1 MKRYLIGTIIS
12 LLSST
17 AFSEVVTAPTDQR
30 VNPKVLAHQATLIPG
45 LKKLGSRVYG
55 AEFMGYSNFG
65 FIEADN
71 GVIVVDAGWFPT
83 PTANA
88 FALLREYTDK
98 PVIAVI
104 YTHLH
109 MDHYGGIQAILPGTN
124 PGSIPI
130 YGPADWED
138 TIAMGQSVTHKATL
152 RRAFM
157 QMGVPIPEGLE
168 GTVGNGIGPSPRLER
183 NDALTY
189 PPTIAVSEKLALS
202 IDGVDLE
209 LFPAEGDVP
218 EHLWVWL
225 PEDRILFSGDSPP
238 HGVFPAVETARF
250 EMGRDPNK
258 MMASVQKT
266 IDLDPIAIVP
276 GHSSIISNPREIR
289 ELMTLTRDTIQ
300 FLIDQVDRFY
310 LSNRSV
316 DDLLN
321 TIDLPPAIA
330 DHPKLQPYYHRWE
343 WMMQQRFTKRAGFID
358 DWMDY
363 LTHNAYEEA
372 ARLVPALGGRDK
384 VLEMAKAKVAT
395 DPQWA
400 ARLATYL
407 ILSDEGDNEAR
418 QVRQQASVRFAQV
431 TTSTNQRNYLLGLV
445 AEENGDIDFDSM
457 LRGPVAGS
465 LNRLD
470 DAELLNRLRNRV
482 IAERA
487 NHVDITVRLNL
498 VDGDAY
504 DLRIINNVL
513 RVSWPDEERAAASYW
528 QTDKATIIAVL
539 TDELTVADALRSGR
553 IATSDSTRDS
563 ARQNRIFAGLFE

>member
-1 MKRYLIGTIIS
+1 MKQYLIATIIS

-17 AFSEVVTAPTDQR
+17 AFSEVVIAPTDQR

-457 LRGPVAGS
+457 LRGPIAGS

-487 NHVDITVRLNL
+487 NHVDITVRLDL

-539 TDELTVADALRSGR
+539 TYELTVADALRSGR

>member
-1 MKRYLIGTIIS
+1 MKQYLIATIIS

-457 LRGPVAGS
+457 LRGPIAGS

-487 NHVDITVRLNL
+487 NHVDITVRLDL

>member
-1 MKRYLIGTIIS
+1 MKKYLIATFIGV
-12 LLSST
+12 LANT
-17 AFSEVVTAPTDQR
+17 AFAQPVTAPTDQR
-30 VNPKVLAHQATLIPG
+30 VNPDVLAHQATLVPG
-45 LKKLGSRVYG
+45 LQKLGTRVFG

-65 FIEADN
+65 FIETDN

-88 FALLREYTDK
+88 YALLREQTNK

-109 MDHYGGIQAILPGTN
+109 MDHYGGIQAILPSENAGD
-124 PGSIPI
+124 IPI
-130 YGPADWED
+130 YGPADWEA

-157 QMGVPIPEGLE
+157 QMGIPIPEGLE

-183 NDALTY
+183 NDALSY
-189 PPTIAVSEKLALS
+189 PPTIEVPEKIAIN

-209 LFPAEGDVP
+209 IFPAEGDVP

-225 PEDRILFSGDSPP
+225 PEDRILFSGDAPP

-266 IDLDPIAIVP
+266 IDLDPLAIVP
-276 GHSSIISNPREIR
+276 GHSSIISDHSEIR

-310 LSNRSV
+310 LTNRSV

-321 TIDLPPAIA
+321 TIDLPPAVA
-330 DHPKLQPYYHRWE
+330 AHPQLQPYYHRWE

-363 LTHNAYEEA
+363 LSHNAYDEA

-384 VLEMAKAKVAT
+384 VIDMAEANVSS

-407 ILSDEGDNEAR
+407 ILTNENDEEAR
-418 QVRQQASVRFAQV
+418 QVRQQASIRFAQV
-431 TTSTNQRNYLLGLV
+431 TSSTNQRNYLLGLV
-445 AEENGDIDFDSM
+445 AEENGDIDFDRM
-457 LRGPVAGS
+457 LRAPVAGS
-465 LNRLD
+465 LRSLD
-470 DAELLNRLRNRV
+470 DGELLGRLRNRV
-482 IAERA
+482 IAENA
-487 NHVDITVRLNL
+487 DNVDITVRLDL
-498 VDGDAY
+498 TDGEVY
-504 DLRIINNVL
+504 DLRVINNVL
-513 RVSWPDEERAAASYW
+513 RISWPDEERAVASNW
-528 QTDKATIIAVL
+528 RTDRATVIGVL
-539 TDELTVADALRSGR
+539 TDEMSLSEAITSGR
-553 IATSDSTRDS
+553 IAATGN
-563 ARQNRIFAGLFE
+563 ARKTQTFASLFE

>member
-1 MKRYLIGTIIS
+1 MKQYLIAALLGS
-12 LLSST
+12 LVSNTFAQS
-17 AFSEVVTAPTDQR
+17 VTAPTDQR
-30 VNPKVLAHQATLIPG
+30 VNPDVLAHQATLIPG
-45 LKKLGSRVYG
+45 LQKLGTRVYG

-65 FIEADN
+65 FIETDN
-71 GVIVVDAGWFPT
+71 GIIVVDAGWFPT

-88 FALLREYTDK
+88 YALLREQTNK

-109 MDHYGGIQAILPGTN
+109 MDHYGGIQAILPSENAGD
-124 PGSIPI
+124 IPI

-138 TIAMGQSVTHKATL
+138 TVAMGQSVTHKATL

-157 QMGVPIPEGLE
+157 QMGIPIPEGLE

-183 NDALTY
+183 NDALSF
-189 PPTIAVSEKLALS
+189 PPTIEVPEKIAIN

-209 LFPAEGDVP
+209 IFPAEGDVP

-225 PEDRILFSGDSPP
+225 PEDRVLFSGDAPP

-266 IDLDPIAIVP
+266 IDLDPLAIVP
-276 GHSSIISNPREIR
+276 GHSSIISDHSEIR

-310 LSNRSV
+310 LTNRSV

-321 TIDLPPAIA
+321 TIDLPPAVA
-330 DHPKLQPYYHRWE
+330 KHPQLQPYYHRWE

-363 LTHNAYEEA
+363 LSHNAYDEA
-372 ARLVPALGGRDK
+372 ARLVPLLGGRDK
-384 VLEMAKAKVAT
+384 VMEMAEANVSS

-407 ILSDEGDNEAR
+407 ILTNENDEEAR
-418 QVRQQASVRFAQV
+418 QVRQQASIRFAQV
-431 TTSTNQRNYLLGLV
+431 TSSTNQRNYLLGLV
-445 AEENGDIDFDSM
+445 AEENGDIDFDRM
-457 LRGPVAGS
+457 LRAPVAGS
-465 LNRLD
+465 LRSLD
-470 DAELLNRLRNRV
+470 DGELLGRLRNRV
-482 IAERA
+482 IAENA
-487 NHVDITVRLNL
+487 DNVDITVRLDL
-498 VDGDAY
+498 TDGEVY
-504 DLRIINNVL
+504 DLRMINNVL
-513 RVSWPDEERAAASYW
+513 RISWPDEERAVASNW
-528 QTDKATIIAVL
+528 RTDRATVISVL
-539 TDELTVADALRSGR
+539 TDELSLNEAITSGR
-553 IATSDSTRDS
+553 IAASGN
-563 ARQNRIFAGLFE
+563 ARKTQAFASLFE

>member
-1 MKRYLIGTIIS
+1 
-12 LLSST
+12 
-17 AFSEVVTAPTDQR
+17 
-30 VNPKVLAHQATLIPG
+30 
-45 LKKLGSRVYG
+45 
-55 AEFMGYSNFG
+55 
-65 FIEADN
+65 
-71 GVIVVDAGWFPT
+71 
-83 PTANA
+83 
-88 FALLREYTDK
+88 
-98 PVIAVI
+98 
-104 YTHLH
+104 
-109 MDHYGGIQAILPGTN
+109 
-124 PGSIPI
+124 
-130 YGPADWED
+130 
-138 TIAMGQSVTHKATL
+138 
-152 RRAFM
+152 M
-157 QMGVPIPEGLE
+157 QMGIPIPEGLE

-189 PPTIAVSEKLALS
+189 PPTVEVSGKLALS

-276 GHSSIISNPREIR
+276 GHSSIISDHHEIR

-321 TIDLPPAIA
+321 TLNLPPAIA

-363 LTHNAYEEA
+363 LTHNAYQEA

-384 VLEMAKAKVAT
+384 VLEMAKTKVAT

-457 LRGPVAGS
+457 LRGPIAGS

-487 NHVDITVRLNL
+487 NHVDITVRLDL
-498 VDGDAY
+498 TDGDAY

-513 RVSWPDEERAAASYW
+513 RVSWPDEERVVASHW

-539 TDELTVADALRSGR
+539 TDELTLAESLRSGR

>member
-1 MKRYLIGTIIS
+1 MKQYLIATIIG
-12 LLSST
+12 LLTSN

-30 VNPKVLAHQATLIPG
+30 VNPKVLAHQATLMPG
-45 LKKLGSRVYG
+45 LQKLGSRVYG

-65 FIEADN
+65 FIETDN

-88 FALLREYTDK
+88 FALLREHTDK

-189 PPTIAVSEKLALS
+189 PPTVAVSEKLALS

-457 LRGPVAGS
+457 LRGPIAGS

>member
-1 MKRYLIGTIIS
+1 MKQYLVATIIS
-12 LLSST
+12 LLTSN

-30 VNPKVLAHQATLIPG
+30 VNPKVLAHQATLVPG
-45 LKKLGSRVYG
+45 LKKLGSRVFG

-65 FIEADN
+65 FIETDN

-88 FALLREYTDK
+88 YALLREQTDK

-109 MDHYGGIQAILPGTN
+109 MDHYGGIQAILPGNN
-124 PGSIPI
+124 PGAIPI

-138 TIAMGQSVTHKATL
+138 TVAMGQSVTHKATL

-157 QMGVPIPEGLE
+157 QMGIPIPEGLE

-189 PPTIAVSEKLALS
+189 PPTVEVSGKLALS

-276 GHSSIISNPREIR
+276 GHSSIISDHHEIR

-321 TIDLPPAIA
+321 TLNLPPAIA

-363 LTHNAYEEA
+363 LTHNAYQEA

-384 VLEMAKAKVAT
+384 VLEMAKAEVAT

-457 LRGPVAGS
+457 LRGPIAGS

-487 NHVDITVRLNL
+487 NHVDITVRLDL
-498 VDGDAY
+498 TDGDAY

-513 RVSWPDEERAAASYW
+513 RVSWPDEERVIASHW

-539 TDELTVADALRSGR
+539 TDELTLADALRSGR

>member
-1 MKRYLIGTIIS
+1 MKQYLIATIIS

-372 ARLVPALGGRDK
+372 ARLVLALGGRDK

-418 QVRQQASVRFAQV
+418 QIRQQASVRFAQV

-457 LRGPVAGS
+457 LRGPIAGS

>member
-1 MKRYLIGTIIS
+1 MKQYLVATIIS
-12 LLSST
+12 LLTSN

-30 VNPKVLAHQATLIPG
+30 VNPKVLAHQATLVPD
-45 LKKLGSRVYG
+45 LKKLGSRVFG

-65 FIEADN
+65 FIETDN

-88 FALLREYTDK
+88 YALLREQTDK

-109 MDHYGGIQAILPGTN
+109 MDHYGGIQAILPGNN
-124 PGSIPI
+124 PGAIPI

-138 TIAMGQSVTHKATL
+138 TVAMGQSVTHKATL

-157 QMGVPIPEGLE
+157 QMGIPIPEGLE
-168 GTVGNGIGPSPRLER
+168 GTVGNGIGPSPRLESF
-183 NDALTY
+183 DTLTY
-189 PPTIAVSEKLALS
+189 PPTIEVTEKLS
-202 IDGVDLE
+202 VTIDGVDLE
-209 LFPAEGDVP
+209 IFPAEGDVP

-225 PEDRILFSGDSPP
+225 PEERVLFSGDSPP

-276 GHSSIISNPREIR
+276 GHSSIISDHHEIR

-321 TIDLPPAIA
+321 TLNLPPAIA

-363 LTHNAYEEA
+363 LTHNAYQEA

-457 LRGPVAGS
+457 LRGPIAGS

-482 IAERA
+482 IAEQA
-487 NHVDITVRLNL
+487 NHVDITVRLDL
-498 VDGDAY
+498 VDGEAY

-513 RVSWPDEERAAASYW
+513 RVSWPDEERVIASHW

-539 TDELTVADALRSGR
+539 TDELTLAESLRSGR
-553 IATSDSTRDS
+553 IATSDNTRDS

>member
-1 MKRYLIGTIIS
+1 MKKYLIAA
-12 LLSST
+12 LLGSIVSNT
-17 AFSEVVTAPTDQR
+17 FAQPVTAPTDQR
-30 VNPKVLAHQATLIPG
+30 ANPAVLAHQATLIPG
-45 LKKLGSRVYG
+45 LQKLGTRVYG

-65 FIEADN
+65 FIETDN
-71 GVIVVDAGWFPT
+71 GIIVVDAGWFPT

-88 FALLREYTDK
+88 FSLLREQTDK
-98 PVIAVI
+98 PVLAVI

-109 MDHYGGIQAILPGTN
+109 MDHYGGIESILPSEQPGT
-124 PGSIPI
+124 IPV

-157 QMGVPIPEGLE
+157 QMGIPIPEGLE

-183 NDALTY
+183 FDALTH
-189 PPTIAVSEKLALS
+189 PPTIRVSERIAIN

-209 LFPAEGDVP
+209 IFPAEGDVP

-225 PEDRILFSGDSPP
+225 PEDRILFSGDAPP

-250 EMGRDPNK
+250 EMGRNPNK

-266 IDLDPIAIVP
+266 IDLDPLAIVP
-276 GHSSIISNPREIR
+276 GHSAILSDHSEIR
-289 ELMTLTRDTIQ
+289 ALMTLTRDAIQ

-330 DHPKLQPYYHRWE
+330 NHPQLQPYYHRWE
-343 WMMQQRFTKRAGFID
+343 WMMQQRFIKRSGFID

-363 LTHNAYEEA
+363 LSHNAYDEA
-372 ARLVPALGGRDK
+372 ARLVPALGGRDR
-384 VLEMAKAKVAT
+384 VLAMAEANVAN

-407 ILSDEGDNEAR
+407 ILTDAKDDAAR
-418 QVRQQASVRFAQV
+418 QVRQQASIRFAQV
-431 TTSTNQRNYLLGLV
+431 TSSTNQRNYLLGLV
-445 AEENGDIDFDSM
+445 AEENGDIDFDRM
-457 LRGPVAGS
+457 LRGPLSGS
-465 LNRLD
+465 LSLLD
-470 DAELLNRLRNRV
+470 DGDLLSRLRSKL
-482 IAERA
+482 IAEQA
-487 NHVDITVRLNL
+487 NNIDITVRLNL
-498 VDGDAY
+498 SDGDVY
-504 DLRIINNVL
+504 DLRVINNVL
-513 RVSWPDEERAAASYW
+513 RISWPDEERAVASNW
-528 QTDKATIIAVL
+528 RTDRATVISVL
-539 TDELTVADALRSGR
+539 TDELSLNEAVTSGR
-553 IATSDSTRDS
+553 ISATGN
-563 ARQNRIFAGLFE
+563 ARQTQTFAALFE

>member
-1 MKRYLIGTIIS
+1 MKQYLIATIIS

-457 LRGPVAGS
+457 LRGPIAGS

>member
-1 MKRYLIGTIIS
+1 MKKYLIAA
-12 LLSST
+12 LLGPIVSNT
-17 AFSEVVTAPTDQR
+17 FAQPVTAPTDQR
-30 VNPKVLAHQATLIPG
+30 ANPAVLAHQATLIPG
-45 LKKLGSRVYG
+45 LQKLGTRVYG

-65 FIEADN
+65 FIETDN
-71 GVIVVDAGWFPT
+71 GIIVVDAGWFPT

-88 FALLREYTDK
+88 FSLLREQTDK
-98 PVIAVI
+98 PVLAVI

-109 MDHYGGIQAILPGTN
+109 MDHYGGIESILPSEQPGT
-124 PGSIPI
+124 IPV

-157 QMGVPIPEGLE
+157 QMGIPIPEGRE

-183 NDALTY
+183 FDALTH
-189 PPTIAVSEKLALS
+189 PPTIRVSERIAIN

-209 LFPAEGDVP
+209 IFPAEGDVP

-225 PEDRILFSGDSPP
+225 PEDRILFSGDAPP

-250 EMGRDPNK
+250 EMGRNPNK

-266 IDLDPIAIVP
+266 IDLDPLAIVP
-276 GHSSIISNPREIR
+276 GHSAILSDHSEIR
-289 ELMTLTRDTIQ
+289 ALMTLTRDAIQ

-330 DHPKLQPYYHRWE
+330 NHPQLQPYYHRWE
-343 WMMQQRFTKRAGFID
+343 WMMQQRFIKRSGFID

-363 LTHNAYEEA
+363 LSHNAYDEA
-372 ARLVPALGGRDK
+372 SRLVPALGGRDR
-384 VLEMAKAKVAT
+384 VLAMAEANVAN

-407 ILSDEGDNEAR
+407 ILTDAKDDAAR
-418 QVRQQASVRFAQV
+418 QVRQQASIRFAQV
-431 TTSTNQRNYLLGLV
+431 TSSTNQRNYLLGLV
-445 AEENGDIDFDSM
+445 AEENGDIDFDRM
-457 LRGPVAGS
+457 LRGPLSGS
-465 LNRLD
+465 LSLLD
-470 DAELLNRLRNRV
+470 DGDLLSRLRSKL
-482 IAERA
+482 IAEQA
-487 NHVDITVRLNL
+487 NNIDITVRLNL
-498 VDGDAY
+498 SDGDVY
-504 DLRIINNVL
+504 DLRVINNVL
-513 RVSWPDEERAAASYW
+513 RISWPDEERAVASNW
-528 QTDKATIIAVL
+528 RTDRATVISVL
-539 TDELTVADALRSGR
+539 TDELSLNEAVTSGR
-553 IATSDSTRDS
+553 ISATGN
-563 ARQNRIFAGLFE
+563 ARQTQTFAALFE

>member
-1 MKRYLIGTIIS
+1 MKKYLIATFIGV
-12 LLSST
+12 LANT
-17 AFSEVVTAPTDQR
+17 AFAQPVTAPTDQR
-30 VNPKVLAHQATLIPG
+30 VNPDVLAHQATLVPG
-45 LKKLGSRVYG
+45 LQKLGTRVFG

-65 FIEADN
+65 FIETDN
-71 GVIVVDAGWFPT
+71 GVIVVDTGWFPT

-88 FALLREYTDK
+88 YALLREQTNK

-109 MDHYGGIQAILPGTN
+109 MDHYGGIQAILPSENAGD
-124 PGSIPI
+124 IPI
-130 YGPADWED
+130 YGPADWEA

-157 QMGVPIPEGLE
+157 QMGIPIPEGLE

-183 NDALTY
+183 NDALSY
-189 PPTIAVSEKLALS
+189 PPTIEVPEKIVIN

-209 LFPAEGDVP
+209 IFPAEGDVP

-225 PEDRILFSGDSPP
+225 PEDRILFSGDAPP

-266 IDLDPIAIVP
+266 IDLDPLAIVP
-276 GHSSIISNPREIR
+276 GHSSIISDHSEIR

-310 LSNRSV
+310 LTNRSV

-321 TIDLPPAIA
+321 TIDLPPAVA
-330 DHPKLQPYYHRWE
+330 AHPQLQPYYHRWE

-363 LTHNAYEEA
+363 LSHNAYDEA

-384 VLEMAKAKVAT
+384 VIDMAEANVSS

-407 ILSDEGDNEAR
+407 ILTNENDEKAR
-418 QVRQQASVRFAQV
+418 QVRQQASIRFAQV
-431 TTSTNQRNYLLGLV
+431 TSSTNQRNYLLGLV
-445 AEENGDIDFDSM
+445 AEENGDIDFDRM
-457 LRGPVAGS
+457 LRAPVAGS
-465 LNRLD
+465 LRSLD
-470 DAELLNRLRNRV
+470 DGELLGRLRNRV
-482 IAERA
+482 IAENA
-487 NHVDITVRLNL
+487 DNVDITVRLDL
-498 VDGDAY
+498 TDGEVY
-504 DLRIINNVL
+504 DLRVINNVL
-513 RVSWPDEERAAASYW
+513 RISWPDEERAVASNW
-528 QTDKATIIAVL
+528 RTDRATVIGVL
-539 TDELTVADALRSGR
+539 TDEMSLSEAITSGR
-553 IATSDSTRDS
+553 IAATGN
-563 ARQNRIFAGLFE
+563 ARKTQTFASLFE